1 MAWSDLASNQMVSFT
16 DAQTSGFSL
25 KSGQSHVTSNQC
37 MTSSDITTKYYVTV
51 SGYSGNQL
59 VPKSAWT
66 GSSYAYNF
74 GTPYS
79 TGLSACTFVFGRNRF
94 SNVANLN
101 VGSIIYTDA
110 ALTAPFNGGNN
121 WFPVEGYN
129 VSFQINASGSIIN
142 LYDCMY

>member
-1 MAWSDLASNQMVSFT
+1 MAWSDLSSNQMVSFT

-37 MTSSDITTKYYVTV
+37 MTKLDATTKYNVTI
-51 SGYSGNQL
+51 SGYANNQL

-66 GSSYAYNF
+66 GSSYTYNF

-121 WFPVEGYN
+121 WFPVQGYN
-129 VSFQINASGSIIN
+129 VSFQIDASGSIIN